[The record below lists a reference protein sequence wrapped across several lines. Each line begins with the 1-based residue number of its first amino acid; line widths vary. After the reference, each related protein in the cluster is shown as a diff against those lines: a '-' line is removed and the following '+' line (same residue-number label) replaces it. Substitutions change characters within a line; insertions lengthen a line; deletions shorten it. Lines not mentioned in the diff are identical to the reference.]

1 MTNQQ
6 NPDTPEFFVSTPVDP
21 VTSASGTSGRGSPG
35 RPPSPVPKKKAGFY
49 LSQDVIDR
57 FDRNFYTL
65 KLAGQPVE
73 NKSALLEAALAYAL
87 DDLEQGDDSVI
98 LARLSGR

>member
-6 NPDTPEFFVSTPVDP
+6 NPDAPEFFESTPVDP
-21 VTSASGTSGRGSPG
+21 VASASNASGRGSPG

-49 LSQDVIDR
+49 LSQEVIDR
-57 FDRNFYTL
+57 FDRSFYTL

-73 NKSALLEAALAYAL
+73 NKSALLEAALAFAL
-87 DDLEQGDDSVI
+87 DDIEAGEDSII
-98 LARLSGR
+98 LARLAGR